1 MNRLVS
7 EDGQL
12 YACGNGLCS
21 EGDIECT
28 NCHYTNKAFLKL
40 AAYENTRLEPE
51 EIKDLKECV
60 EGEEGTQGTVKDLI
74 ELMQYRKLESQGLL
88 IKLPCKVGESYTGIC
103 QEIVPS
109 KKGWTTKRWLDSGVV
124 EKIEVIVRLTAEKAG
139 HSHGRNADELGEFW
153 FIGENQREEAEKTL
167 KELEEI

>member
-88 IKLPCKVGESYTGIC
+88 IKLPCKVGSTVYRILYDRNIENSKVESFEFSEEGIFVRVSY
-103 QEIVPS
+103 ESPIAYITSSYP
-109 KKGWTTKRWLDSGVV
+109 
-124 EKIEVIVRLTAEKAG
+124 IEDLYFYSRR
-139 HSHGRNADELGEFW
+139 S
-153 FIGENQREEAEKTL
+153 
-167 KELEEI
+167 